1 MHRAQ
6 EKASA
11 QREGAPPTIPD
22 RVFLGSRY
30 TLVTSA

>member
-11 QREGAPPTIPD
+11 QREGAHRRFQI
-22 RVFLGSRY
+22 GSFWAVA
-30 TLVTSA
+30 TLW